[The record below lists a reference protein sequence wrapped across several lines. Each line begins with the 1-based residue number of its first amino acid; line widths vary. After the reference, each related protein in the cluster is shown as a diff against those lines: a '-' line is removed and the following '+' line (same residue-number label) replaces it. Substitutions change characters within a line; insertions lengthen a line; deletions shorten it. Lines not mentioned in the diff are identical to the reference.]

1 MRINPLFIFIPI
13 IAAIIVLLGLPLINS
28 GPPHEGKLFRVVDS
42 VGNSW
47 EPCTFHSAG
56 TRSMTFMKSDGNT
69 VTLRGDFTYVQVE
82 RGSK

>member
-1 MRINPLFIFIPI
+1 MRINPLFIFIP
-13 IAAIIVLLGLPLINS
+13 LLVATFLLASWCIINS

-47 EPCTFHSAG
+47 EPCTFHRAG
-56 TRSMTFMKSDGNT
+56 TRSITFMKSDGNT